1 MRRVKFILSLLVL
14 ADQQY
19 VDHER
24 QYLAKE
30 LEQSVG
36 SNHRM
41 SLLHSMLLDEKN
53 SLQEENE
60 KLQRIIEDKNQEI
73 EETQLELQ
81 NLQSMLYEKIENNE
95 DLKQQFFIAQHLCKD
110 NAEKSQLVI
119 HYQHQ
124 IITLKDEKDLLD
136 KEITTLKL
144 RNRNLLDK
152 MNCLKT
158 DYDWQR
164 TRSETLSDQV
174 DKNKNELEELRKE
187 KETNKIIFELQ
198 FELARVTEEKDNAVG
213 KMKDFRD
220 VTSALKVKYDRL
232 KQEKYEEAEKRG
244 EV

>member
-81 NLQSMLYEKIENNE
+81 NL
-95 DLKQQFFIAQHLCKD
+95 
-110 NAEKSQLVI
+110 
-119 HYQHQ
+119 
-124 IITLKDEKDLLD
+124 
-136 KEITTLKL
+136 
-144 RNRNLLDK
+144 
-152 MNCLKT
+152 
-158 DYDWQR
+158 
-164 TRSETLSDQV
+164 
-174 DKNKNELEELRKE
+174 
-187 KETNKIIFELQ
+187 
-198 FELARVTEEKDNAVG
+198 
-213 KMKDFRD
+213 
-220 VTSALKVKYDRL
+220 
-232 KQEKYEEAEKRG
+232 
-244 EV
+244 